1 MLLMFFFYYD
11 VLFMFILIIGVEY
24 YNVVLIDCLYGC
36 FNNFIVFG
44 RIKLICDLILD
55 NFCFEEKFGIKI

>member
-44 RIKLICDLILD
+44 RIELICDLILD
-55 NFCFEEKFGIKI
+55 NFCLEEKFGIKI